1 MVWVPWSL
9 HLDVA
14 DHYGQMD
21 EVLSYHCVQVFRCGQ
36 MDEVPWSL
44 HLDVASVFDQMVWVP
59 WSPHLDVADHY
70 GQMDEV
76 LSCHCVQVFRCGQM
90 DEVPWSPHLE
100 VASLFDQ
107 KVSVPS

>member
-1 MVWVPWSL
+1 MAYHYGLMDEVPWSPHLDVASVFDQMVWVPWSL

-14 DHYGQMD
+14 DLGQMD

-59 WSPHLDVADHY
+59 L
-70 GQMDEV
+70 
-76 LSCHCVQVFRCGQM
+76 
-90 DEVPWSPHLE
+90 
-100 VASLFDQ
+100 
-107 KVSVPS
+107 